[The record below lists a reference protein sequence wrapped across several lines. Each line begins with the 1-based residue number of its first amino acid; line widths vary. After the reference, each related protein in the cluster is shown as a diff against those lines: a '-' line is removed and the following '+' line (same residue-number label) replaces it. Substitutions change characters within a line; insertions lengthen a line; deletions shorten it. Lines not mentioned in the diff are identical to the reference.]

1 MKHFLKSIALA
12 VAVVAASVQHSQAQT
27 LSSATAWTEAASG
40 TSTSNLTTVVIDCS
54 QQRNVA
60 VQWTFNL
67 GGAGTSINGL
77 RFLPLLDKNLPAET
91 SVNLSGGYVM
101 AIAANGTTAV
111 TVKTNFDTL
120 GYRYLALAYST
131 NGNAQVSTNALSWV
145 IAARNAT
152 AK

>member
-1 MKHFLKSIALA
+1 MKSFFKIVALA
-12 VAVVAASVQHSQAQT
+12 VAVVAASVQHAPAQQLT
-27 LSSATAWTEAASG
+27 TATTWTEAASG

-54 QQRNVA
+54 QQRNIC

-77 RFLPLLDKNLPAET
+77 RFMPLVDRNLAAQS
-91 SVNLSGGYVM
+91 SVDLSGGFVM

-111 TVKTNFDTL
+111 NVRTNFDTL

-131 NGNAQVSTNALSWV
+131 NGNAQVSTNSLSWV
-145 IAARNAT
+145 ILP
-152 AK
+152 KGVGK